1 MGPRLLLA
9 VALCAAGCAPCR
21 GREAAPSP
29 PRVRCRASR
38 YPVAIDCSWTLPPAP
53 NASRPTAFIA
63 TYRLG
68 VAAQESRPCLQ
79 PAPEAT
85 RCAIQ
90 DVHLFSMRP
99 YILNVTAVAPRGASS
114 ALVPFVAER
123 ISSTGNLCLFLLRH
137 LAASALRVRG
147 ATPGRAAFFQVGRLS
162 LWSTLLA
169 RGAPLR
175 GGHPCVAGHYL
186 CVSALRVGQLH
197 TGQGDPGLEPW
208 TLPSMW
214 QAAALS
220 VEPRP
225 LPMNSI
231 SLYFN
236 GNPFRTSRSP
246 TLLPAPWDLL
256 SGRSART
263 GVGSTL
269 VTAGPLGRRRA
280 LAYLSVE

>member
-123 ISSTGNLCLFLLRH
+123 IIKPDPPEAVSLNPASGQRLQVRWEPPRSWPFPDLFSLKYRIRYKRHGAAHFHQVGPVEGTSFTLR
-137 LAASALRVRG
+137 ALR
-147 ATPGRAAFFQVGRLS
+147 PRARY
-162 LWSTLLA
+162 
-169 RGAPLR
+169 
-175 GGHPCVAGHYL
+175 CVQ
-186 CVSALRVGQLH
+186 VSAQDFTDSG
-197 TGQGDPGLEPW
+197 EPSDW
-208 TLPSMW
+208 S
-214 QAAALS
+214 
-220 VEPRP
+220 
-225 LPMNSI
+225 
-231 SLYFN
+231 
-236 GNPFRTSRSP
+236 
-246 TLLPAPWDLL
+246 LPATVPRIQ
-256 SGRSART
+256 GK
-263 GVGSTL
+263 
-269 VTAGPLGRRRA
+269 
-280 LAYLSVE
+280 